1 MMKELISMTEY
12 VLQMSKP
19 YDKETAESETCL
31 AEKFYDRVPLY
42 ANFLKRKLELWMFI
56 PCDENGEPL
65 KEPISIYYNPE
76 FGCQKFPQE
85 CYESDLQQ
93 YQKAKERVLFEID
106 ITGLDSIKHHI
117 SVGRD
122 IEYLTQFK
130 GIKLTK
136 QALRLIEL

>member
-1 MMKELISMTEY
+1 MEELISMTDF

-31 AEKFYDRVPLY
+31 AENFYDRVPLY

-65 KEPISIYYNPE
+65 EEPTILDDRLSLKLMI
-76 FGCQKFPQE
+76 
-85 CYESDLQQ
+85 
-93 YQKAKERVLFEID
+93 YQKAKESVWFEID
-106 ITGLDSIKHHI
+106 MTGLDSIKHHI
-117 SVGRD
+117 SLGRD

-136 QALRLIEL
+136 QALKELEI